1 MSNST
6 EEKEQPTEQPSQ
18 DALNLAQREKR
29 VGKYKKFMKWMW
41 RLYAVGFLAVIALFL
56 MLSFE
61 LPSFEELE
69 NPRSR
74 IASNIYSS
82 DEKILG
88 KYYIENRTP
97 IPYDSLSPFLVQ
109 ALIATEDA
117 RYLDHSGIDAEAL
130 GRVIVK
136 TLILQQSG
144 AGGGSTI
151 SQQLAK
157 LLIGRPNTKG
167 KGTIKRA
174 WLLLTTK
181 LKEWLT
187 AVKLER
193 SYTKE
198 EIISL
203 YFNEFDFIY
212 GANGIKSA
220 AEIYFD
226 KHPYN
231 LTITEAAV
239 LVRMLKNPSLYNPKL
254 HPEAS
259 KKGREVVLKNMYVKG
274 HITEKEYHELRQTPL
289 DMSKFKRKDHND
301 GIATYFRMYLRDHLK
316 KLMVQLAKDNP
327 QFQKADGN
335 PYDIY
340 RDGLKIY
347 TTIDSRVQKHAEK
360 AAWDHLKEHQ
370 KKLFK
375 TWPDWNHPDPQINST
390 IKNPWT
396 RKNHKNTDQEMELR
410 RKSLLRQVWSTD
422 RYQSA
427 RPKYMPTAV
436 WRGLRDTDISR
447 LFKVVEYD
455 KKPKRKNKYSPWVDG
470 KVLLKKW
477 EKSGYITK
485 ELAQNYKDILTSN
498 AIDSI
503 QNQYS
508 AIMAYMKKP
517 VQTTVFAYNK
527 RGEIDTL
534 ISPFDSIRY
543 HRMHLQTGMLAVDP
557 KTGYVKAWVGGINH
571 KYFKFDHVNKEQFA
585 RQVGSTIK
593 PFLYA
598 LTVDLKGYSPC
609 FKVWDQPTTIAKGE
623 GQFGLLV
630 DWTPKNAGGFTGD
643 EITLTEALNR
653 SLNSVSAFLMK
664 DLRGPEPF
672 RGFLADVGIDTS
684 NNRVPP
690 SAALCL
696 GVPNLS
702 PYEMTGGYTI
712 FANEG
717 TYTEPI
723 FIDRIEDKNGNL
735 IYSAGQDQ
743 RSEPILSEQGAYVMN
758 QMLQRI
764 QSGRLRGVKS
774 SYGGKTGTTNFQA
787 DGWFMGITP
796 DLVVGTWV
804 GCDDRYIRFR
814 SLANGQGAKMAR
826 PIFKNILLN
835 MEADS
840 TLRDDNVYSSTSR
853 FPVPEII
860 KREMDC
866 LKYNP
871 FTETK
876 IRGKGNDATN
886 TDIYRNDE
894 EDE

>member
-1 MSNST
+1 MPKYIEDLTGESNAPRNNSGK
-6 EEKEQPTEQPSQ
+6 EEQ
-18 DALNLAQREKR
+18 EKR
-29 VGKYKKFMKWMW
+29 VTKYLNFIKWMW
-41 RLYAVGFLAVIALFL
+41 RLYVLGILIAVGIFV
-56 MLSFE
+56 MLSYD
-61 LPSFEELE
+61 LPSFEDLE
-69 NPRSR
+69 NPKSR

-82 DEKILG
+82 DDVVLG

-97 IPYDSLSPFLVQ
+97 VEYDSLSPNLTN

-117 RYLDHSGIDAEAL
+117 RYLEHSGIDAEAL

-157 LLIGRPNTKG
+157 LLVGRPKTSDKGAVTK
-167 KGTIKRA
+167 A
-174 WLLLTTK
+174 WLLVSTK

-187 AVKLER
+187 AVRLER
-193 SYTKE
+193 SYTKQ
-198 EIISL
+198 EIIAL
-203 YFNEFDFIY
+203 YFNEFDFLY

-220 AEIYFD
+220 AEIYFN
-226 KHPYN
+226 KHPYD
-231 LTITEAAV
+231 LSITESAM
-239 LVRMLKNPSLYNPKL
+239 LVRMLKNPSLYNPKR
-254 HPEAS
+254 HMERA
-259 KKGREVVLKNMYVKG
+259 KKGREQVLKNMQIKG
-274 HITEKEYHELRQTPL
+274 HITEAEYHELRQTPI
-289 DMSKFKRKDHND
+289 DMSKFRIKDHND
-301 GIATYFRMYLRDHLK
+301 GIATYFRMYLRDYLK
-316 KLMVQLAKDNP
+316 KLLVQLAKDDP
-327 QFQKADGN
+327 QYQKPDGR

-360 AAWDHLKEHQ
+360 AALDHLREHQ
-370 KKLFK
+370 KKLFA
-375 TWPDWNHPDPQINST
+375 TWSDWNHPNPTISSK

-396 RKNHKNTDQEMELR
+396 RKNSKNTDAEMNLR
-410 RKSLLRQVWSTD
+410 RLGLLKQVWATD
-422 RYQSA
+422 RYKRVRA
-427 RPKYMPTAV
+427 RFMPTAINNK
-436 WRGLRDTDISR
+436 LRDIDIDR
-447 LFKVVEYD
+447 IFQIVEYD
-455 KKPKRKNKYSPWVDG
+455 KKPKRKNRYSPLVDG
-470 KVLLKKW
+470 KALLKKW
-477 EKSGYITK
+477 EETGFISAKQ
-485 ELAQNYKDILTSN
+485 AQKYKDVLSTK
-498 AIDSI
+498 AIDSL
-503 QNQYS
+503 QKQQK
-508 AIMAYMKKP
+508 AIMDYMKTP
-517 VQTTVFAYNK
+517 VQTTIFAYTK
-527 RGEIDTL
+527 RGEKDTL

-557 KTGYVKAWVGGINH
+557 KKGYIRAWVGGINH
-571 KYFKFDHVNKEQFA
+571 KYFKFDHVNKDQAA

-609 FKVWDQPTTIAKGE
+609 FNVWDQPTTIAKGE
-623 GQFGLLV
+623 GQFGLLK
-630 DWTPKNAGGFTGD
+630 DWTPKNAGGYSGD

-653 SLNSVSAFLMK
+653 SLNSVSAYLMK
-664 DLRGPEPF
+664 ELKGPEPF
-672 RGFLADVGIDTS
+672 RNFLADVGIDTS
-684 NNRVPP
+684 NGRVPT

-702 PYEMTGGYTI
+702 PFEMAGGYTI
-712 FANEG
+712 FANKG

-743 RSEPILSEQGAYVMN
+743 RSEEILSEQGAYVMN

-764 QSGRLRGVKS
+764 QRGRLRGVKS

-814 SLANGQGAKMAR
+814 SLTYGQGAKMAR

-840 TLRDDNVYSSTSR
+840 TLKADKVFSARSK
-853 FPVPEII
+853 FPIPELIE
-860 KREMDC
+860 REMDC

-871 FTETK
+871 LVEEDIK
-876 IRGKGNDATN
+876 GSGNDATN
-886 TDIYRNDE
+886 IDIYSADE
-894 EDE
+894 DFE

>member
-1 MSNST
+1 MPKYIEDLSEQSN
-6 EEKEQPTEQPSQ
+6 PS
-18 DALNLAQREKR
+18 DVRLIEREKR
-29 VGKYKKFMKWMW
+29 VAKYQNFIKWMW
-41 RLYAVGFLAVIALFL
+41 RLYALGILLAIGIFV
-56 MLSFE
+56 MLSFD

-82 DEKILG
+82 DHAILG

-97 IPYDSLSPFLVQ
+97 VEYDSLSPHLIN

-117 RYLDHSGIDAEAL
+117 RYLEHSGIDAEAL
-130 GRVIVK
+130 GRVFVK

-157 LLIGRPNTKG
+157 LLVGRPNTKN

-174 WLLLTTK
+174 WLLVSTK

-187 AVKLER
+187 AVRLER
-193 SYTKE
+193 SYTKQ
-198 EIISL
+198 EIIAL
-203 YFNEFDFIY
+203 YFNEFDFLY

-220 AEIYFD
+220 AEIYYD
-226 KHPYN
+226 KHPYD
-231 LTITEAAV
+231 LSITEAAM
-239 LVRMLKNPSLYNPKL
+239 LVRMLKNPSLYNPRR
-254 HPEAS
+254 HVERAS
-259 KKGREVVLKNMYVKG
+259 KGREQVLKNMQIKG
-274 HITEKEYHELRQTPL
+274 HITEAEYHKLRVTPVE
-289 DMSKFKRKDHND
+289 MSKFRVKDHND
-301 GIATYFRMYLRDHLK
+301 GIATYFRMYLRDYLK
-316 KLMVQLAKDNP
+316 KLLVQLAKDNP
-327 QFQKADGN
+327 QFQKPDGT

-347 TTIDSRVQKHAEK
+347 TTIDSRVQRHAEK
-360 AAWDHLKEHQ
+360 AALDHLKEHQ
-370 KKLFK
+370 TRLFK
-375 TWPDWNHPDPQINST
+375 TWSDWNHPNPPINSK

-396 RKNHKNTDQEMELR
+396 RKTSKNTDAEMNLR
-410 RKSLLRQVWSTD
+410 RLGLLKQVWGSP
-422 RYQSA
+422 RYQKVRS
-427 RPKYMPTAV
+427 KFMPTAV
-436 WRGLRDTDISR
+436 AHKLRDIDIDR
-447 LFKVVEYD
+447 LFQIVEYD
-455 KKPKRKNKYSPWVDG
+455 KKPKRKNRYSPWVDG
-470 KVLLKKW
+470 KALLKKW
-477 EKSGYITK
+477 EETGFISSKQ
-485 ELAQNYKDILTSN
+485 AQNYKDILTSK
-498 AIDSI
+498 AIDSLQK
-503 QNQYS
+503 QNK
-508 AIMAYMKKP
+508 AIMDYMKTP

-527 RGEIDTL
+527 RGEKDTL
-534 ISPFDSIRY
+534 MSPFDSIRY
-543 HRMHLQTGMLAVDP
+543 HRMHLQTGMLALEP
-557 KTGYVKAWVGGINH
+557 TTGAIKAWVGGINH
-571 KYFKFDHVNKEQFA
+571 KYFKFDHVNKDQAA

-609 FKVWDQPTTIAKGE
+609 FKVWDQPTTISKGE
-623 GQFGLLV
+623 GQFGLLK
-630 DWTPKNAGGFTGD
+630 DWTPKNAGGFSGD

-653 SLNSVSAFLMK
+653 SLNSVSAYLMK
-664 DLRGPEPF
+664 ELKGPEPF
-672 RGFLADVGIDTS
+672 RNFLADVGIDTS
-684 NNRVPP
+684 NGRVPT

-702 PYEMTGGYTI
+702 PFEMAGGYTI
-712 FANEG
+712 FANKG

-743 RSEPILSEQGAYVMN
+743 RSEAILSEQGAYVMN

-764 QSGRLRGVKS
+764 QRGRLRGVKS

-814 SLANGQGAKMAR
+814 SLTYGQGAKMAR
-826 PIFKNILLN
+826 PIFRNVLLN

-840 TLRDDNVYSSTSR
+840 TLREDNVFNPNSR
-853 FPVPEII
+853 FPIPEII
-860 KREMDC
+860 EREMDC
-866 LKYNP
+866 LKYNQ
-871 FTETK
+871 FTEESIK
-876 IRGKGNDATN
+876 DKGNDATN
-886 TDIYRNDE
+886 TDVYGTDE
-894 EDE
+894 DF